1 MSKIYLFPSAFC
13 LLPSA
18 FPLVTGS
25 VKKEILVVLAFL
37 SLIMVALT
45 TSITNSHTSIN
56 ELYVF
61 GDSLSDIGNV
71 FNATGGFHPSNPPY
85 FQGRFSNGLV
95 WVEYLASGLA
105 LTPKQNTNFAYG
117 GATTGSGNVNGI
129 PDLLTQ
135 VDGFTKVQ
143 QQVDPNALYILWA
156 GANDY
161 LHGMSNPSLSIGNL
175 SQAIQSLSKAG
186 AKKILVANL
195 PDLGNIP
202 ATRNSPYS
210 SILSSATIAHNLGLA
225 KSLDI
230 LKQKLGHDTQMIMLD
245 VHLLYQEASINPA
258 KFGFTNV
265 TEACLNNLTTCDNPD
280 KFLFWD
286 GIHPT
291 TAAHRIL
298 AKTALKE
305 LKTTHSFPPLPELLQ

>member
-1 MSKIYLFPSAFC
+1 M
-13 LLPSA
+13 
-18 FPLVTGS
+18 
-25 VKKEILVVLAFL
+25 KKQILVVLAFL
-37 SLIMVALT
+37 SFIMVALK

-61 GDSLSDIGNV
+61 GDSLSDIGNA
-71 FNATGGFHPSNPPY
+71 FNATEGFHPSSPPY

-117 GATTGSGNVNGI
+117 GATTGSGNLNGI

-135 VDGFTKVQ
+135 VDSFIKVY
-143 QQVDPNALYILWA
+143 QQVDKNALYILWA

-161 LHGMSNPSLSIGNL
+161 LHGMSNPSLSINNI
-175 SQAIQSLSKAG
+175 SQAIQSLAKAG

-210 SILSSATIAHNLGLA
+210 GILSSATIAHNLGLA
-225 KSLDI
+225 NSLDL
-230 LKQKLGHDTQMIMLD
+230 LKQKLGHDTQMIMFD
-245 VHLLYQEASINPA
+245 VHSLYKEAITNPT
-258 KFGFTNV
+258 KFGFTDVN
-265 TEACLNNLTTCDNPD
+265 TACLNNLASCDNPD

-291 TAAHRIL
+291 TVAHRIL
-298 AKTALKE
+298 AKAALKE
-305 LKTTHSFPPLPELLQ
+305 LKITF

>member
-1 MSKIYLFPSAFC
+1 M
-13 LLPSA
+13 
-18 FPLVTGS
+18 
-25 VKKEILVVLAFL
+25 KKQILVVPAFL
-37 SLIMVALT
+37 SFIMVSLT
-45 TSITNSHTSIN
+45 TSITNFHNSIN

-71 FNATGGFHPSNPPY
+71 FNATEGFHPSSPPY

-117 GATTGSGNVNGI
+117 GATTGSGNLNGI

-135 VDGFTKVQ
+135 VDSFIKVY
-143 QQVDPNALYILWA
+143 QQVDKNALYILWA

-161 LHGMSNPSLSIGNL
+161 LHGMSNPSLSINNI
-175 SQAIQSLSKAG
+175 SQAIQSLAKAG

-225 KSLDI
+225 NSLDL
-230 LKQKLGHDTQMIMLD
+230 LKQNLGHDTQMIMFD
-245 VHLLYQEASINPA
+245 VHSLYKEAIANPT
-258 KFGFTNV
+258 KFGFTDVN
-265 TEACLNNLTTCDNPD
+265 TACLNNLASCDNPD

-291 TAAHRIL
+291 TVAHRIL
-298 AKTALKE
+298 AKAALKE
-305 LKTTHSFPPLPELLQ
+305 LKITF

>member
-1 MSKIYLFPSAFC
+1 
-13 LLPSA
+13 
-18 FPLVTGS
+18 
-25 VKKEILVVLAFL
+25 
-37 SLIMVALT
+37 MVALK

-61 GDSLSDIGNV
+61 GDSLSDIGNA
-71 FNATGGFHPSNPPY
+71 FNATEGFHPSSPPY

-117 GATTGSGNVNGI
+117 GATTGSGNLNGI

-135 VDGFTKVQ
+135 VDSFIKVY
-143 QQVDPNALYILWA
+143 QQVDKNALYILWA

-161 LHGMSNPSLSIGNL
+161 LHGMSNPSLSINNI
-175 SQAIQSLSKAG
+175 SQAIQSLAKAG

-210 SILSSATIAHNLGLA
+210 GILSSATIAHNLGLA
-225 KSLDI
+225 NSLDL
-230 LKQKLGHDTQMIMLD
+230 LKQKLGHDTQMIMFD
-245 VHLLYQEASINPA
+245 VHSIYKEAITNPT
-258 KFGFTNV
+258 KFGFTDVN
-265 TEACLNNLTTCDNPD
+265 TACLNNLASCDNPD

-291 TAAHRIL
+291 TVAHRIL
-298 AKTALKE
+298 AKAALKE
-305 LKTTHSFPPLPELLQ
+305 LKITF

>member
-1 MSKIYLFPSAFC
+1 
-13 LLPSA
+13 
-18 FPLVTGS
+18 
-25 VKKEILVVLAFL
+25 VKKQILVVPAFL
-37 SLIMVALT
+37 SFIMVSLT
-45 TSITNSHTSIN
+45 TSITNFHNSIN

-71 FNATGGFHPSNPPY
+71 FNATEGFHPSSPPY

-117 GATTGSGNVNGI
+117 GATTGSGNLNGI

-135 VDGFTKVQ
+135 VDSFIKVY
-143 QQVDPNALYILWA
+143 QQVDKNALYILWA

-161 LHGMSNPSLSIGNL
+161 LHGMSNPSLSINNI
-175 SQAIQSLSKAG
+175 SQAIQSLAKAG

-225 KSLDI
+225 NSLDL
-230 LKQKLGHDTQMIMLD
+230 LKQNLGHDTQMIMFD
-245 VHLLYQEASINPA
+245 VHSLYKEAIANPT
-258 KFGFTNV
+258 KFGFTDVN
-265 TEACLNNLTTCDNPD
+265 TACLNNLASCDNPD

-291 TAAHRIL
+291 TVAHRIL
-298 AKTALKE
+298 AKAALKE
-305 LKTTHSFPPLPELLQ
+305 LKITF

>member
-1 MSKIYLFPSAFC
+1 M
-13 LLPSA
+13 
-18 FPLVTGS
+18 
-25 VKKEILVVLAFL
+25 KKQILVVLAFL
-37 SLIMVALT
+37 SFIMVALK

-61 GDSLSDIGNV
+61 GDSLSDIGNA
-71 FNATGGFHPSNPPY
+71 FNATEGFHPSSPPY

-117 GATTGSGNVNGI
+117 GATTGSGNLNGI

-135 VDGFTKVQ
+135 VDSFIKVY
-143 QQVDPNALYILWA
+143 QQVDKNALYILWA

-161 LHGMSNPSLSIGNL
+161 LHGMSNPSLSINNI
-175 SQAIQSLSKAG
+175 SQAIQSLAKAG

-210 SILSSATIAHNLGLA
+210 GILSSATIAHNLGLA
-225 KSLDI
+225 NSLDL
-230 LKQKLGHDTQMIMLD
+230 LKQKLGHDTQMIMFD
-245 VHLLYQEASINPA
+245 VHSIYKEAITNPT
-258 KFGFTNV
+258 KFGFTDVN
-265 TEACLNNLTTCDNPD
+265 TACLNNLASCDNPD

-291 TAAHRIL
+291 TVAHRIL
-298 AKTALKE
+298 AKAALKE
-305 LKTTHSFPPLPELLQ
+305 LKITF

>member
-1 MSKIYLFPSAFC
+1 M
-13 LLPSA
+13 
-18 FPLVTGS
+18 
-25 VKKEILVVLAFL
+25 KKQILVVLAFL
-37 SLIMVALT
+37 SFIMVALT

-71 FNATGGFHPSNPPY
+71 FNATEGFHPSSPPY

-117 GATTGSGNVNGI
+117 GATTGSGNLNGI

-135 VDGFTKVQ
+135 VDSFIKVY
-143 QQVDPNALYILWA
+143 QQVDKNALYILWA

-161 LHGMSNPSLSIGNL
+161 LHGMSNPSLSINNI
-175 SQAIQSLSKAG
+175 SQAIQSLAKAG
-186 AKKILVANL
+186 AKKFLVANL

-225 KSLDI
+225 NSLDL
-230 LKQKLGHDTQMIMLD
+230 LKQKLGHDTQMIMFD
-245 VHLLYQEASINPA
+245 VHSLYKEAIANPT
-258 KFGFTNV
+258 KFGFTDV
-265 TEACLNNLTTCDNPD
+265 TKACLNNLASCDNPD

-291 TAAHRIL
+291 TVAHRIL
-298 AKTALKE
+298 AKAALKE
-305 LKTTHSFPPLPELLQ
+305 LKITY

>member
-1 MSKIYLFPSAFC
+1 MP
-13 LLPSA
+13 
-18 FPLVTGS
+18 
-25 VKKEILVVLAFL
+25 AFL
-37 SLIMVALT
+37 SFIMVALT

-71 FNATGGFHPSNPPY
+71 FNATEGFHPSSPPY

-117 GATTGSGNVNGI
+117 GATTGSGNLNGI

-135 VDGFTKVQ
+135 VDSFIKVY
-143 QQVDPNALYILWA
+143 QQVDKNALYILWA

-161 LHGMSNPSLSIGNL
+161 LHGMSNPSLSINNI
-175 SQAIQSLSKAG
+175 SQAIQSLAKAG

-202 ATRNSPYS
+202 ATCNSPYS

-225 KSLDI
+225 NSLDL
-230 LKQKLGHDTQMIMLD
+230 LKQNLGHDTQMIMFD
-245 VHLLYQEASINPA
+245 VHSLYKEAIANPT
-258 KFGFTNV
+258 KFGFTDVN
-265 TEACLNNLTTCDNPD
+265 TACLNNLASCDNPD

-291 TAAHRIL
+291 TVAHRIL
-298 AKTALKE
+298 AKAALKE
-305 LKTTHSFPPLPELLQ
+305 LKITF